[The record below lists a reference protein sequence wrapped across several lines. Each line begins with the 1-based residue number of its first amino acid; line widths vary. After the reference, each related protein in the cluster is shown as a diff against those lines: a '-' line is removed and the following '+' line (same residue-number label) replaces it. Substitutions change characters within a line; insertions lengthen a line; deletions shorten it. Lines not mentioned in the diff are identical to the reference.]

1 MVKDNKKLKSK
12 HIVIGIFVIGI
23 VLRFIAYL
31 LADPSVNQHD
41 VLLRYGHFDYAVY
54 MFKYWRLAP
63 TWNYEFAQPPVNA
76 IMQAIVMSIIDFFK
90 YHGDDYLSLYT
101 HTKILSLIYSVL
113 TFYIVYKILYEFD
126 ISDKIKNVILFV
138 FAIYPQNIIMTT
150 QYSNDGISYLFFYLS
165 IFICLRWIKNKKLST
180 IILLALTIGIGM
192 LTKIS
197 VGLVAFLIGPM
208 MLAVLISNIISE
220 KDISTK
226 NLILQYVVFALIVFP
241 IGLSYSVRNLVLFG
255 VRFGEIYEIAVGT
268 DLDMR
273 KYSYTFIDRFLSF
286 PLNRVFNNEYGI
298 YHDMAE
304 YNIWIDFLKTATF
317 DEYNYGKTI
326 AYPLLVLLY
335 VVNIIFHM
343 FGLFTIVYNLISSLK
358 YILNKFIS
366 KVKNLDLS
374 KSYCHLENLR
384 IISVILYIIAICSY
398 VGFNYKYQYSCNS
411 NYRYIQYITFAVAT
425 SIVLFISDKNKNLI
439 KND

>member
-63 TWNYEFAQPPVNA
+63 TWNYEFAQPPINA

-113 TFYIVYKILYEFD
+113 TFYVVYKILYEFD
-126 ISDKIKNVILFV
+126 ISDKIKNVILFI

-165 IFICLRWIKNKKLST
+165 IFICIRWIKNKKLST

-208 MLAVLISNIISE
+208 MFAVLISNIISE

-255 VRFGEIYEIAVGT
+255 VRFGEISEIAVGSS
-268 DLDMR
+268 LDMR
-273 KYSYTFIDRFLSF
+273 NYTYTVYDRFLSL
-286 PLNRVFNNEYGI
+286 PLKRLFDKKTNI
-298 YHDMAE
+298 YHDMIE
-304 YNIWIDFLKTATF
+304 YNIWVDFFKTATF
-317 DEYNYGKTI
+317 DEFNYGKT
-326 AYPLLVLLY
+326 AMYPFLVLLY
-335 VVNIIFHM
+335 ILNIVFHV
-343 FGLFTIVYNLISSLK
+343 FGLFTVVCNLVNGVK
-358 YILNKFIS
+358 YIFNKFLS
-366 KVKNLDLS
+366 KVKKIDLS
-374 KSYCHLENLR
+374 IEHCYFENLR

-425 SIVLFISDKNKNLI
+425 STCVFLVDAYNKL
-439 KND
+439 KR